1 MVSDGS
7 KRQDGTDQG
16 DWAAW
21 LGAFAPQSDPL
32 GVQALLI
39 RSADAL
45 GQARTPAD
53 ALRALGDAI
62 AAEREHR
69 QRQGDQLDTL
79 LEQWSTTLQAIA
91 PAFPDHRPA
100 DTPSLGPYPRRQDQL
115 RALGEQ
121 IDTYQAALADHL
133 DGVTDLAEAC
143 LNDLRAELNAADAP
157 PPDPAALAE
166 RWAAIAEPRYEAWLA
181 RPDTERRIAALVN
194 AWSALQTTLRALA
207 DDLLE
212 GLGLPSARGMDDLAA
227 ELQRQRRRQRRET
240 AALRAEIA
248 ALRAQLHGD
257 GESAR

>member
-1 MVSDGS
+1 MVSDGA

-16 DWAAW
+16 DWTAW
-21 LGAFAPQSDPL
+21 LGAFSSQADPL

-45 GQARTPAD
+45 AQARTPAE
-53 ALRALGDAI
+53 ALRALADAI
-62 AAEREHR
+62 AAERDHR
-69 QRQGDQLDTL
+69 QHQGEQLDAL
-79 LEQWSTTLQAIA
+79 LEQWSATLQAIA

-100 DTPSLGPYPRRQDQL
+100 DTPSLGPYPRRQDRL
-115 RALGEQ
+115 RALSEQ
-121 IDTYQAALADHL
+121 VDVYQAALADHL
-133 DGVTDLAEAC
+133 HGVTDLAETC
-143 LNDLRAELNAADAP
+143 LDDLRAELDAPDAP
-157 PPDPAALAE
+157 PFDPGTLAE

-194 AWSALQTTLRALA
+194 AWSALLTTLRALA
-207 DDLLE
+207 DDCLE

-248 ALRAQLHGD
+248 ALRHELHGD